1 MKEPPCMTTRFRAV
15 VCSWMVVIAVVG
27 LFTPFV
33 ITGCREVPKAPQAVT
48 FVSMKDTWSGVKAA
62 MRVYADA
69 AARGKVS
76 IEKQEQIDSAYE
88 KFRVSFLAAI
98 KTARFDWSASTPA
111 EQDALAQTVINLI
124 NQLNL

>member
-1 MKEPPCMTTRFRAV
+1 MTRPFKAV
-15 VCSWMVVIAVVG
+15 ICSWMVLITVAA
-27 LFTPFV
+27 TPFGIFV
-33 ITGCREVPKAPQAVT
+33 TGCTSTPQSPQAIT
-48 FVSMKDTWSGVKAA
+48 FVTMKDTWAGVKAS